1 MLRHGLELEKQAR
14 LADSRLGHRGDD
26 LAVPRLGLL
35 RRALERLHLGLPA
48 HKLRQTAPR
57 RALQPRAQRPQPR
70 HFINV
75 YRFAHSLNPSGAESL
90 QREISFHQPP
100 NGFAYRDRPRRRQ
113 SLQTRRKIG
122 PVPDRCVLD
131 VTLSG
136 SDRSHDN
143 FARVHPDPHC
153 DRSETLLAQMRGVLS
168 QLLLHSERRIQRTL
182 RMATCRRWGHR
193 FHRCHYRLPAVG
205 VARCCGGQTPV
216 PQGSQRSIAPPARV
230 INTDQAR
237 LYGAAI
243 AAVKEEGTLR
253 RRCRHRP
260 VQYLNN
266 ILEQDHRAIKRRV
279 KAKQSF
285 REFQAARRTIDGY
298 EAMHMIRK
306 GQARWVSDADVRKQN
321 QFIDQLFDL
330 AA

>member
-122 PVPDRCVLD
+122 AVPDRCVLD
-131 VTLSG
+131 VTVPG

-153 DRSETLLAQMRGVLS
+153 DRSETTLIESELFGHERGAFTGADRRREGCFERANGGT
-168 QLLLHSERRIQRTL
+168 LLLDEITEMRPEMQANCSAFSKIRR
-182 RMATCRRWGHR
+182 
-193 FHRCHYRLPAVG
+193 
-205 VARCCGGQTPV
+205 
-216 PQGSQRSIAPPARV
+216 
-230 INTDQAR
+230 
-237 LYGAAI
+237 
-243 AAVKEEGTLR
+243 
-253 RRCRHRP
+253 
-260 VQYLNN
+260 
-266 ILEQDHRAIKRRV
+266 
-279 KAKQSF
+279 F
-285 REFQAARRTIDGY
+285 RG
-298 EAMHMIRK
+298 
-306 GQARWVSDADVRKQN
+306 
-321 QFIDQLFDL
+321 L
-330 AA
+330 AALGRLRSMCGFWRPRIASFSAPSARADCALTSSRAQTSLKAVSPSRSKFN